1 MPVPGRDFLSAGQKS
16 AEGPH
21 AAMAET
27 SAKSR
32 KQTARK
38 PAKRVKLADFTE
50 APEPFDLFYAWLAE
64 AEASEPNDPE
74 AMALATVDSQGLPN
88 VRMILLKG
96 ADRRGFVFYTNCES
110 AKGLELAANPK
121 AALLFHWKSLG
132 RQVRIRGP
140 IEPATEAEADAYF
153 ATRHRESQIG
163 ACASAQSR
171 PLKSRAAFE
180 RACAQVAQ
188 KFGEGPVRRPAY
200 WRGYRLVPLEIE
212 FWMSQPFRL
221 HDRIVFRRASPRA
234 RWTKTRL
241 YP

>member
-1 MPVPGRDFLSAGQKS
+1 MVDNSRKS
-16 AEGPH
+16 RAK
-21 AAMAET
+21 A
-27 SAKSR
+27 AKS
-32 KQTARK
+32 
-38 PAKRVKLADFTE
+38 ADFTE
-50 APEPFDLFYAWLAE
+50 AAEPFALFFTWMAE

-74 AMALATVDSQGLPN
+74 AMALATTDSQGVPN
-88 VRMILLKG
+88 VRMVLLKG

-132 RQVRIRGP
+132 RQIRLRGR
-140 IEPATEAEADAYF
+140 IEPATAAEADAYF

-180 RACAQVAQ
+180 REVARLTREL
-188 KFGEGPVRRPAY
+188 GEGPVTRPVY
-200 WRGYRLVPLEIE
+200 WRGYRLIPLEIE
-212 FWMSQPFRL
+212 FWMSWPFRL

-234 RWTKTRL
+234 PWRKTHL